1 MSEPN
6 SILDTRTFPEDL
18 KDLNKQELEQLA
30 DEIRTRLLEVSDK
43 IGGHLAS
50 NLGIVEI
57 TIALHTLFDSPKDRM
72 VFDVSHQCYVHKML
86 TGRLDD
92 IFTLKQYGGLSGFAK
107 ISESEHDAFGAGH
120 ASTSISAALGMAEA
134 RDILGEDFHSIAV
147 IGDSSLSG
155 GMAYEAINNIARMK
169 KNKKNFI
176 CILNDNEMGISPSV
190 GGMSEY
196 ITSIRTNLLYN
207 KVRAKAERLMSKI
220 PMIGEPL
227 HRKIDK
233 LVDRL
238 RNTLIET
245 KLGVLFEEFGF
256 KYIGPLDGHN
266 ISVVMA
272 ALKYAKSYE
281 GPIMVHLITK
291 KGKGLEAAEADPV
304 KYHGTSPKPK
314 ADAPVAEKLPS
325 YSAVFGEEVRAM
337 AREDESICVI
347 TPAMREGSGL
357 VEYEAEFPDRYFDV
371 GIAEEHA
378 VTFAAGQARVGL
390 RPILAIYSTFLQR
403 GFDQL
408 IHDVCLQKLPVV
420 FALDRAGIVG
430 ADGPTHHGVFDIAYQ
445 LLIPNLHIL
454 APKDG
459 HEMRQMLRWG
469 TKADLPTSVRYPRG
483 SIPARDGELSA
494 DIELGKAQVM
504 HNPKTKDLDATIFA
518 LGPMAWDAYD
528 IAQNLAKEGLNVAVV
543 NLRFA
548 KPLDEK
554 TVLSFAK
561 QSKAVFVMEEG
572 CEVGGLNSLI
582 LQLLS
587 KNLDRM
593 PVFKAFA
600 IPDEFVE
607 HGSVDQLKKDIGL
620 LPEQM
625 EASILKTLKK
635 TPVLTNA

>member
-1 MSEPN
+1 MSDAQ
-6 SILDTRTFPEDL
+6 SILDSKQFPEDL
-18 KDLNKQELEQLA
+18 KDLSQQDLEQLA
-30 DEIRTRLLEVSDK
+30 EEIRHRLLAVSDS

-57 TIALHTLFDSPKDRM
+57 TIALHTLFDSPRDKI

-86 TGRLDD
+86 TGRLND

-107 ISESEHDAFGAGH
+107 ISESPHDAFGAGH

-134 RDILGEDFHSIAV
+134 RDILGDDFHSIAI

-155 GMAYEAINNIARMK
+155 GMAYEAINNIARM
-169 KNKKNFI
+169 KKNFI

-207 KVRAKAERLMSKI
+207 KMREKAERLMSKI
-220 PMIGEPL
+220 PKIGVPL
-227 HRKIDK
+227 HRKLDK

-266 ISVVMA
+266 ITVVMA
-272 ALKYAKSYE
+272 ALKYAKSYD
-281 GPIMVHLITK
+281 GPIMVHFITK

-314 ADAPVAEKLPS
+314 ADAPAAPKRPN
-325 YSAVFGEEVRAM
+325 YCDVFGEESRAIS
-337 AREDESICVI
+337 RENKNVCMI

-378 VTFAAGQARVGL
+378 VTFAAGQATVGL

-445 LLIPNLHIL
+445 LLIPNLNIL

-459 HEMRQMLRWG
+459 QELRAMLRWSVE
-469 TKADLPTSVRYPRG
+469 ADLPTSIRYPRG
-483 SIPARDGELSA
+483 SIPATDGDLPQ

-504 HNPKTKDLDATIFA
+504 FKSPDLGRYDLTIFA
-518 LGPMAWDAYD
+518 LGTMAWDAYH
-528 IAQNLAKEGLNVAVV
+528 IAQNLVQKGLSVAVI

-548 KPLDEK
+548 KPLDEA
-554 TVLSFAK
+554 VILSFAK
-561 QSKAVFVMEEG
+561 QSTAVFVMEEG
-572 CEVGGLNSLI
+572 CETGGINSVI
-582 LQLLS
+582 LQLLTKS
-587 KNLDRM
+587 LDQM
-593 PVFKAFA
+593 PLFKAFA

-607 HGSVDQLKKDIGL
+607 HGPVDQLKKDIGL
-620 LPEQM
+620 TPPQM
-625 EASILKTLKK
+625 EDEIVKTLKK
-635 TPVLTNA
+635 NVLTKS